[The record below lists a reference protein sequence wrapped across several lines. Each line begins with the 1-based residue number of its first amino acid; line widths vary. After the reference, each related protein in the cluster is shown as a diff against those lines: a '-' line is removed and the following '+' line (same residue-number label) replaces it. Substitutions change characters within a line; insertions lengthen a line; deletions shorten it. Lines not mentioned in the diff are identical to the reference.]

1 MHQPNGLAHL
11 RVLVADDN
19 IINRKVVACQ
29 LAQLGIAADV
39 VNDGSEA
46 VQLTADRNYDI
57 LLLDCHMP
65 VMDGFAASRA
75 IREREQ
81 KVGGQRVQIIACT
94 ANATAEAERQCFEAG
109 MDGYLVKPVA
119 IERLVEYLQSSIR
132 VS

>member
-1 MHQPNGLAHL
+1 MHQSNGLAHL

-19 IINRKVVACQ
+19 VINCKVVTCQ

-39 VNDGSEA
+39 VNDGSAA
-46 VQLTADRNYDI
+46 VQLSADRTYDL

-81 KVGGQRVQIIACT
+81 RMGSQRMQIIACT
-94 ANATAEAERQCFEAG
+94 ANASAEAERQCIEAG

-119 IERLVEYLQSSIR
+119 LERLLNIYSLR
-132 VS
+132 